1 MGVHI
6 FTNFDS
12 LATVCAMGA
21 IFLWTRKKYAGAG
34 VLIGLGTAAKLW
46 PAYILGAFLVLV
58 IRHRWRE
65 RTEFINTVVSAVVTW
80 LVVNIPIMIASPAG
94 WAEFFTRNG
103 KRAAEDSTIYSV
115 LSWLTG
121 FSYSTTVPVKAQS
134 IISFV
139 LFGLCCV
146 GILILGL
153 KVKREPAVWEL
164 SLLII
169 AAFVLTSKVWSP
181 QYSLWLVPLVAL
193 SLPRWRLVFA
203 WMWVEAIYWFV
214 RMWWFTGADNKGA
227 PDWLFNSF
235 VIARDALLVAILV
248 LVIQQM
254 RGTRP
259 DAPRTMLQAEVPGQQ
274 EMDAGTVASRRSPS
288 SEISS
293 RAVTSDVVNSRAGAV
308 GTRSNV
314 GTTA

>member
-1 MGVHI
+1 M
-6 FTNFDS
+6 
-12 LATVCAMGA
+12 
-21 IFLWTRKKYAGAG
+21 
-34 VLIGLGTAAKLW
+34 
-46 PAYILGAFLVLV
+46 
-58 IRHRWRE
+58 
-65 RTEFINTVVSAVVTW
+65 
-80 LVVNIPIMIASPAG
+80 
-94 WAEFFTRNG
+94 
-103 KRAAEDSTIYSV
+103 

-146 GILILGL
+146 GILVLGL

-181 QYSLWLVPLVAL
+181 QYSLWLVSLVAL

-235 VIARDALLVAILV
+235 VIARDALVVAILV

-259 DAPRTMLQAEVPGQQ
+259 DAPRTMVQAEVPGQQ
-274 EMDAGTVASRRSPS
+274 ETDVVASQRGPS
-288 SEISS
+288 SAMSS
-293 RAVTSDVVNSRAGAV
+293 RTVTSDVVTSRADLV

-314 GTTA
+314 GATA